1 MTFIDRIESLS
12 ARFFSER
19 THELIVA
26 PAIADLQ
33 HGSTAGPPGARERFS
48 VVVALAGAAYEEL
61 TSDLRLL
68 KLGGLALIPAVYYA
82 FLIML
87 VVPPDARTFLS
98 GHWMSIAT
106 AVSVAVLS
114 FGPVLVCC
122 WPERAQRRSA
132 QADPR
137 RCAGQALRPCS
148 GQAADA

>member
-12 ARFFSER
+12 TRFLSER

-33 HGSTAGPPGARERFS
+33 YDSGDESPSARGRVS
-48 VVVALAGAAYEEL
+48 VLVALVGAAYEEL
-61 TSDLRLL
+61 TSDLRLV
-68 KLGGLALIPAVYYA
+68 KLAGLALIPALYYA

-98 GHWMSIAT
+98 GHWMTFAI
-106 AVSVAVLS
+106 VVGVAVLS
-114 FGPVLVCC
+114 FGPVLACC
-122 WPERAQRRSA
+122 WPERA
-132 QADPR
+132 PR
-137 RCAGQALRPCS
+137 QSSQPDVLRPSS